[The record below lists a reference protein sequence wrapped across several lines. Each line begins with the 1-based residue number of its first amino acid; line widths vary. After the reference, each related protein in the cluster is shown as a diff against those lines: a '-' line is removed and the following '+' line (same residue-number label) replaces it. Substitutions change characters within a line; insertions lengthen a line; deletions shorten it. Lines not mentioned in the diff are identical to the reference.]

1 VLGAV
6 LFLMLPFHGAV
17 GMVAGIAAWMIAGGI
32 GEHHFRRY
40 AGQDEIL
47 ADLDDRKNPPG

>member
-1 VLGAV
+1 LDDCRR
-6 LFLMLPFHGAV
+6 
-17 GMVAGIAAWMIAGGI
+17 I